1 MRTSH
6 AALRLKFSIQ
16 PLHFL
21 QTDTVFLRA
30 PAIIALNLR
39 PSVEKHQQDSYRGAD
54 GVTVVQFRS
63 VTRSST

>member
-16 PLHFL
+16 TLHFL
-21 QTDTVFLRA
+21 QIDIVFLRA
-30 PAIIALNLR
+30 PAIVALNLR
-39 PSVEKHQQDSYRGAD
+39 PNVEKHQQDSYRGAD
-54 GVTVVQFRS
+54 RLTVVQFRS